1 MIKNNKKNIY
11 MSSPSDI
18 VSNQLKKIEETIFY
32 PQTKLFKSCKDL
44 SQLIT
49 NYFFNKAQSS
59 VSSVSSVNNVYH
71 HNHHNNKEKYDK
83 KNHNNNH
90 NCNCI
95 NNNKLYDELLNDK
108 IFFNHLKQLFCCL
121 NSVINHLKSY
131 IKKIIDEEK
140 MKILFDLKI
149 QLNEYLNNI
158 PKEQNKKVNYF
169 ISSKAELNDTHII
182 NQINK
187 FIFLT
192 EKKEQE
198 TKDVISTATKEK
210 ENNFDNLSEIGEKE
224 SAGESIF
231 EEKRLVEH
239 LKVKEEDNE
248 KIRNGDDIQMNDLS
262 FLNRKAKRKDNNNNN
277 MEFNET

>member
-1 MIKNNKKNIY
+1 

-32 PQTKLFKSCKDL
+32 PQTKLFNSCKDL

-49 NYFFNKAQSS
+49 NYFLNRAQ
-59 VSSVSSVNNVYH
+59 SSVSSVNNVYH
-71 HNHHNNKEKYDK
+71 HNHHNNKEKND
-83 KNHNNNH
+83 NHNH
-90 NCNCI
+90 NCNCM

-108 IFFNHLKQLFCCL
+108 IFSNHLKQLFCCL

-169 ISSKAELNDTHII
+169 ISPKAEFNNIHII

-187 FIFLT
+187 FISLT
-192 EKKEQE
+192 DKNEQE
-198 TKDVISTATKEK
+198 TKDVISTATKEKEK

-231 EEKRLVEH
+231 EEKKLVEH

-248 KIRNGDDIQMNDLS
+248 KIRNGDDIQINDLS
-262 FLNRKAKRKDNNNNN
+262 FLNRKAKRKDNINN

>member
-1 MIKNNKKNIY
+1 

-18 VSNQLKKIEETIFY
+18 VSNQLKRIEETIFY

-49 NYFFNKAQSS
+49 NYFLNKAQ
-59 VSSVSSVNNVYH
+59 SSVSSVNNVYH

-83 KNHNNNH
+83 NNNNH
-90 NCNCI
+90 NCI

-121 NSVINHLKSY
+121 SSVINHLKSY

-140 MKILFDLKI
+140 MKILFDLKV

-169 ISSKAELNDTHII
+169 ISPKAELNDTRII
-182 NQINK
+182 DQINK

-239 LKVKEEDNE
+239 LKVKQEDNE
-248 KIRNGDDIQMNDLS
+248 KIRNGDDIQINDLS
-262 FLNRKAKRKDNNNNN
+262 FLNRKAKRKDNINN

>member
-1 MIKNNKKNIY
+1 

-18 VSNQLKKIEETIFY
+18 VSNQLKRIEETIFY

-59 VSSVSSVNNVYH
+59 VSSVNNVYH

-83 KNHNNNH
+83 NNHNNNH

-121 NSVINHLKSY
+121 SSVINHLKSY

-262 FLNRKAKRKDNNNNN
+262 FLNRKAKRKDNTNN